1 MTPRSAYQLQILEK
15 VAAPLLAA
23 TEAKHP
29 GETRAEA
36 AIVAELLA
44 RSVQSGLTLAQVM
57 DVREQGTDG
66 ESVRLALSALAASVV
81 AGLYRHNGQVPGEAD
96 MQRQITALSAA
107 LTFADNFSPAAEN
120 TGRLAALG
128 AGDAPAD
135 ETQVMIQCLHA
146 LTPVVTTI
154 AGYSFG
160 RAEKKMM
167 QEVTERLVQQSGQ
180 MAQRLLPDAPLPERK
195 LAELNFLRALAPLY
209 CEAHRAETMRVMA
222 LSDNGRQQAAPGG
235 ILPLEPL
242 WQDFDRH
249 VALLDILGQTLLRQF
264 TGHGTGRGAGQSG
277 GVAPA
282 PDAPPPV
289 AQAPVPPQI
298 FAAPPPV
305 PPTPPTPPPAAAPQ
319 EPPAS
324 YNPMA
329 FFKPGQAKSGDSDN
343 T

>member
-23 TEAKHP
+23 TEAKQP

-81 AGLYRHNGQVPGEAD
+81 AGFYRHNGQVPGDAD

-120 TGRLAALG
+120 TARLAALG

-146 LTPVVTTI
+146 LSPVVTTI

-160 RAEKKMM
+160 RSDKKMM
-167 QEVTERLVQQSGQ
+167 QDVTERLVQQAAQ
-180 MAQRLLPDAPLPERK
+180 MAQRLMPDAPLPERK

-209 CEAHRAETMRVMA
+209 CEAHRAETARVMA
-222 LSDNGRQQAAPGG
+222 LSDSARQQAAPGG
-235 ILPLEPL
+235 MLPLNPL

-249 VALLDILGQTLLRQF
+249 VALLDVLGQTLLRQF
-264 TGHGTGRGAGQSG
+264 AGQFTGQSG

-282 PDAPPPV
+282 AVAQPV
-289 AQAPVPPQI
+289 AQAPVTPQI
-298 FAAPPPV
+298 FAAQ
-305 PPTPPTPPPAAAPQ
+305 PPTPPPAPPPEASAP
-319 EPPAS
+319 

-329 FFKPGQAKSGDSDN
+329 FFKPGQARSDDSDN

>member
-23 TEAKHP
+23 TEARQP

-66 ESVRLALSALAASVV
+66 ESVRLALSALAASIV
-81 AGLYRHNGQVPGEAD
+81 AGLYRHNGQVPGDAD

-120 TGRLAALG
+120 TDRLAALG
-128 AGDAPAD
+128 AGDAAAGAPRD
-135 ETQVMIQCLHA
+135 ETQVMIQCLQA
-146 LTPVVTTI
+146 LTPVISTI

-160 RAEKKMM
+160 RSDKKMM
-167 QEVTERLVQQSGQ
+167 QEVTERLVQQAGQ
-180 MAQRLLPDAPLPERK
+180 MAQRLMPEAPLPERK
-195 LAELNFLRALAPLY
+195 LAELSFLRALAPLY
-209 CEAHRAETMRVMA
+209 CEAHRTETARVVA
-222 LSDNGRQQAAPGG
+222 LSDSARQQAAPGG
-235 ILPLEPL
+235 MLPLEPL

-249 VALLDILGQTLLRQF
+249 VALLDVLGQTLLRQF
-264 TGHGTGRGAGQSG
+264 AGQFTGQSG
-277 GVAPA
+277 GAAPTLVSQT
-282 PDAPPPV
+282 PV
-289 AQAPVPPQI
+289 TPQI
-298 FAAPPPV
+298 FAAQPPAPLPV
-305 PPTPPTPPPAAAPQ
+305 QAQDAAAP
-319 EPPAS
+319 

>member
-1 MTPRSAYQLQILEK
+1 MMTPRSAYQLQILEK
-15 VAAPLLAA
+15 VASPLLAA
-23 TEAKHP
+23 TEAKQP

-57 DVREQGTDG
+57 DVREQGADG

-81 AGLYRHNGQVPGEAD
+81 AGLYRHNGQVPGDAD
-96 MQRQITALSAA
+96 MQRQITALSAT

-120 TGRLAALG
+120 TARLAALG
-128 AGDAPAD
+128 AGEIPAD

-146 LTPVVTTI
+146 LVPVVTTI

-160 RAEKKMM
+160 RSDKKMM
-167 QEVTERLVQQSGQ
+167 QDVTERLVQQAGQ

-209 CEAHRAETMRVMA
+209 CEAHRAETMRVMGM
-222 LSDNGRQQAAPGG
+222 SDSARQQAAPGG
-235 ILPLEPL
+235 MLPLEPL

-249 VALLDILGQTLLRQF
+249 VALLDVLGQTLLRQF
-264 TGHGTGRGAGQSG
+264 AGQFMGQGAGQSG

-282 PDAPPPV
+282 PAAPPL
-289 AQAPVPPQI
+289 AQAPVKPQV
-298 FAAPPPV
+298 FAAPPPA
-305 PPTPPTPPPAAAPQ
+305 PPVQDAAAP
-319 EPPAS
+319 

>member
-23 TEAKHP
+23 TEAKQP

-81 AGLYRHNGQVPGEAD
+81 AGFYRHNGQVPGDAD

-120 TGRLAALG
+120 TARLAALG

-146 LTPVVTTI
+146 LSPVVTTI

-160 RAEKKMM
+160 RSDKKMM
-167 QEVTERLVQQSGQ
+167 QDVTERLVQQAAQ
-180 MAQRLLPDAPLPERK
+180 MAQRLMPDAPLPERK

-209 CEAHRAETMRVMA
+209 CEAHRAETARVMA
-222 LSDNGRQQAAPGG
+222 LSDSARQQAAPGG
-235 ILPLEPL
+235 MLPLDPL

-249 VALLDILGQTLLRQF
+249 VALLDVLGQTLLRQF
-264 TGHGTGRGAGQSG
+264 AGQFTGQSG

-282 PDAPPPV
+282 AVAQPV
-289 AQAPVPPQI
+289 AQAPVTPQI
-298 FAAPPPV
+298 FAAQ
-305 PPTPPTPPPAAAPQ
+305 PPTPPPAPPPEASAP
-319 EPPAS
+319 

-329 FFKPGQAKSGDSDN
+329 FFKPVQARSDDSDN

>member
-23 TEAKHP
+23 TEAKQP

-81 AGLYRHNGQVPGEAD
+81 AGFYRHNGQVPGDAD

-120 TGRLAALG
+120 TARLAALG

-146 LTPVVTTI
+146 LSPVVTTI

-160 RAEKKMM
+160 RSDKKMM
-167 QEVTERLVQQSGQ
+167 QDVTERLVQQAAQ
-180 MAQRLLPDAPLPERK
+180 MAQRLMPDAPLPERK

-209 CEAHRAETMRVMA
+209 CEAHRAETARVMA
-222 LSDNGRQQAAPGG
+222 LSDSARQQAAPGG
-235 ILPLEPL
+235 MLPLDPL

-249 VALLDILGQTLLRQF
+249 VALLDVLGQTLLRQF
-264 TGHGTGRGAGQSG
+264 AGQFTGQSG

-282 PDAPPPV
+282 AVAQPV
-289 AQAPVPPQI
+289 AQAPVTPKI
-298 FAAPPPV
+298 FAAQ
-305 PPTPPTPPPAAAPQ
+305 PPTPPPAPSPEAPA
-319 EPPAS
+319 P

-329 FFKPGQAKSGDSDN
+329 FFKPGQARSDDSDN

>member
-1 MTPRSAYQLQILEK
+1 MTSRSAYQLQILEK

-23 TEAKHP
+23 TQGRQP

-44 RSVQSGLTLAQVM
+44 RSVQSGLMLAQMM
-57 DVREQGTDG
+57 DVREQGADG
-66 ESVRLALSALAASVV
+66 ESVRLALSALAAAVV
-81 AGLYRHNGQVPGEAD
+81 AGLYRHNGQVPGDAD

-120 TGRLAALG
+120 TARLAALDAG
-128 AGDAPAD
+128 AAPAD

-146 LTPVVTTI
+146 LTPVVTVI

-167 QEVTERLVQQSGQ
+167 QEVTERLVRQADQL
-180 MAQRLLPDAPLPERK
+180 AQRLLPAADPAARK

-209 CEAHRAETMRVMA
+209 CEAHRAETARVMA
-222 LSDNGRQQAAPGG
+222 LSESARQQAAPGG

-249 VALLDILGQTLLRQF
+249 VALLDVLGQTLLPRFAGQ
-264 TGHGTGRGAGQSG
+264 GRGDSG

-282 PDAPPPV
+282 SA
-289 AQAPVPPQI
+289 AQAPVTPKV
-298 FAAPPPV
+298 FAAPPSAQ
-305 PPTPPTPPPAAAPQ
+305 PPAPPSAPAQ
-319 EPPAS
+319 PSAPATDAP

-329 FFKPGQAKSGDSDN
+329 FFKPGQAKGGDSDN

>member
-23 TEAKHP
+23 TEAKQP

-81 AGLYRHNGQVPGEAD
+81 AGFYRHNGQVPGDAD

-120 TGRLAALG
+120 TARLAALG

-146 LTPVVTTI
+146 LSPVVTTI

-160 RAEKKMM
+160 RSDKKMM
-167 QEVTERLVQQSGQ
+167 QDVTERLVQQAAQ
-180 MAQRLLPDAPLPERK
+180 MAQRLMPDAPLPERK

-209 CEAHRAETMRVMA
+209 CEAHRAETARVMA
-222 LSDNGRQQAAPGG
+222 LSDSARQQAAPGG
-235 ILPLEPL
+235 MLPLDPL

-249 VALLDILGQTLLRQF
+249 VALLDVLGQTLLRQF
-264 TGHGTGRGAGQSG
+264 AGQFTGQSG

-282 PDAPPPV
+282 AVAQPV
-289 AQAPVPPQI
+289 AQAPVTPQI
-298 FAAPPPV
+298 FAAQ
-305 PPTPPTPPPAAAPQ
+305 PPTPPPAPPPEASAP
-319 EPPAS
+319 

-329 FFKPGQAKSGDSDN
+329 FFKPGQARSDDSDN

>member
-23 TEAKHP
+23 TEARQP

-44 RSVQSGLTLAQVM
+44 RSVRSGLTLAQVM
-57 DVREQGTDG
+57 DVQEQGADG
-66 ESVRLALSALAASVV
+66 ESVRLALSALAASIV
-81 AGLYRHNGQVPGEAD
+81 AGLYRQSGQVPGDAD
-96 MQRQITALSAA
+96 MQRQIMALSAA

-128 AGDAPAD
+128 AGALPAD

-160 RAEKKMM
+160 RAENKLM
-167 QEVTERLVQQSGQ
+167 QEVTERLVRQAGQ
-180 MAQRLLPDAPLPERK
+180 MAQRLLPDVAPAERK
-195 LAELNFLRALAPLY
+195 LAELNFLRALSPLY
-209 CEAHRAETMRVMA
+209 CEAHRAETARVMA
-222 LSDNGRQQAAPGG
+222 LSENARQQAAPGG
-235 ILPLEPL
+235 ILPLEML

-249 VALLDILGQTLLRQF
+249 AALLDILGQTLLRQF
-264 TGHGTGRGAGQSG
+264 VTQGAGQAG
-277 GVAPA
+277 GIAPA
-282 PDAPPPV
+282 PA
-289 AQAPVPPQI
+289 AQAPVAPQI
-298 FAAPPPV
+298 FAAQQQQPPAPPPV
-305 PPTPPTPPPAAAPQ
+305 QAPPVAAPEAPAAP
-319 EPPAS
+319 

-329 FFKPGQAKSGDSDN
+329 FFKPGQAKGDDSDN

>member
-23 TEAKHP
+23 TEAKQP
-29 GETRAEA
+29 GEARAEA

-81 AGLYRHNGQVPGEAD
+81 AGLYRHNGQVPSDAD

-120 TGRLAALG
+120 TTRLAALG
-128 AGDAPAD
+128 AGDAPVD
-135 ETQVMIQCLHA
+135 ETQIMIQCLHA

-154 AGYSFG
+154 AGYAFG

-167 QEVTERLVQQSGQ
+167 QEATERLVRQADQ
-180 MAQRLLPDAPLPERK
+180 MAQRLLPQAAPPERK
-195 LAELNFLRALAPLY
+195 RAELNFLRALAPLY
-209 CEAHRAETMRVMA
+209 CEAHRAETARVMA
-222 LSDNGRQQAAPGG
+222 LSDSARQQAAPGG

-242 WQDFDRH
+242 WQDFERH
-249 VALLDILGQTLLRQF
+249 VALLDILGQTLLHQF
-264 TGHGTGRGAGQSG
+264 AGQDMGQGAGQSG
-277 GVAPA
+277 SIAPA
-282 PDAPPPV
+282 PAALPV
-289 AQAPVPPQI
+289 AQAPVTPQI
-298 FAAPPPV
+298 FAPPPSAAPPPM
-305 PPTPPTPPPAAAPQ
+305 PLPEAAAP
-319 EPPAS
+319 

-329 FFKPGQAKSGDSDN
+329 FFKPGQAKGDDSDN